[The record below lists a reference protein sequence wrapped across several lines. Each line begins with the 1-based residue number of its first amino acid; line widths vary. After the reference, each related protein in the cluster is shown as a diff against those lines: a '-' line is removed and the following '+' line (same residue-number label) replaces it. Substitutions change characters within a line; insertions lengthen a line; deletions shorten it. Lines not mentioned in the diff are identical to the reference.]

1 MAPPDYAVTPYSSN
15 LAVPHIRRAAYIFNG
30 DAMPLTDIKVKTAK
44 PMDKAYKLTDGGGMY
59 LLVKPNGSKY
69 WRLKYR
75 FVGKEKMLSIGVYP
89 DVSLADAR
97 QKRDEARKVLAAGGD
112 PGEVK
117 KADKL
122 AQKLSTE
129 NTFEA
134 IAREWHKQKADRWS
148 LRYRDEIID
157 TFEKDIFPYLGR
169 RPIAEIKPMELLET
183 LRRLEK
189 RGALEKM
196 RKVRQ
201 RCGEVFRY
209 AIVTGRAEY
218 NPAPDLA
225 TALATPKKTHFPFLT
240 AEELPYFIRDL
251 AGYTGSVI
259 TKTATQIIMQ
269 TGVRTQELRFA
280 RWEDIDFEKRLWEI
294 PPEVMKM
301 KRPHIVPLS
310 EQVVELFQSLKPI
323 TGMYPLVFIGRNDR
337 TKPISKESVNQVI
350 ELLGYKGRLTGHGF
364 RHTMS
369 TILHEQGF
377 NSAWIETQLAH
388 VDKNA
393 IRGTYNH
400 AHYLE
405 GRREMM
411 QWYGDYIDNL
421 ELGGS
426 VVHGK
431 FGGRA

>member
-1 MAPPDYAVTPYSSN
+1 MK
-15 LAVPHIRRAAYIFNG
+15 
-30 DAMPLTDIKVKTAK
+30 LTVRQIDTAK
-44 PMDKAYKLTDGGGMY
+44 PKEKPYKLSDGGGLY
-59 LLVKPNGSKY
+59 LEVTTNGSRY

-75 FVGKEKMLSIGVYP
+75 YAGKEKRLAFGVYP
-89 DVSLADAR
+89 EVSLAQAR
-97 QKRDEARKVLAAGGD
+97 EKRDAAKKLLSAGND
-112 PGEVK
+112 PGELK
-117 KADKL
+117 KAEKI
-122 AQKLSTE
+122 AQKLNYE

-134 IAREWHKQKADRWS
+134 IAREWHQLRADRWS

-157 TFEKDIFPYLGR
+157 TFEKDIFPYIGK

-183 LRRLEK
+183 LRRMEK

-201 RCGEVFRY
+201 RCGEVFRH

-240 AEELPYFIRDL
+240 AEELPHFLRDL

-259 TKTATQIIMQ
+259 TKTATQIIML

-280 RWEDIDFEKRLWEI
+280 RWEDINFEKRLWEI
-294 PPEVMKM
+294 PAEVMKM
-301 KRPHIVPLS
+301 KRPHIVPMS
-310 EQVVELFQSLKPI
+310 DQVVELFESLKPI
-323 TGMYPLVFIGRNDR
+323 TGLYPLVFVGRNDR

-369 TILHEQGF
+369 TILHEEGF

-393 IRGTYNH
+393 IRGAYNH
-400 AHYLE
+400 AQYLE

-411 QWYGDYIDNL
+411 QWYAGYVA
-421 ELGGS
+421 ELIKVSKIPQSKGYREG
-426 VVHGK
+426 
-431 FGGRA
+431 

>member
-1 MAPPDYAVTPYSSN
+1 
-15 LAVPHIRRAAYIFNG
+15 
-30 DAMPLTDIKVKTAK
+30 MPLTDAKVRALKPREKTYRLGDA
-44 PMDKAYKLTDGGGMY
+44 GGLY
-59 LLVKPNGSKY
+59 VEVATNGSRY
-69 WRLKYR
+69 WRMKYR
-75 FVGKEKMLSIGVYP
+75 VAGKEKRLAFGVYP

-97 QKRDEARKVLAAGGD
+97 EKRDAAKKILAAGGD
-112 PGEVK
+112 PGETK
-117 KADKL
+117 KSEKL
-122 AQKLSTE
+122 AQKLNAE

-134 IAREWHKQKADRWS
+134 VAREWHQTKADRWS

-157 TFEKDIFPYLGR
+157 TFEKDIFPYIGK
-169 RPIAEIKPMELLET
+169 RPIADIKPMELLEA
-183 LRRLEK
+183 LRKMEK

-201 RCGEVFRY
+201 RCGEVFRF
-209 AIVTGRAEY
+209 AIITGRANY

-225 TALATPKKTHFPFLT
+225 SALATPKKVHFPFLT
-240 AEELPYFIRDL
+240 ANELPYFLNDL
-251 AGYTGSVI
+251 AGYTGSII
-259 TKTATQIIMQ
+259 TKTATQIIML

-280 RWEDIDFEKRLWEI
+280 RWEDIDFEKKLWEI
-294 PPEVMKM
+294 PAEVMKM

-310 EQVVELFQSLKPI
+310 EQVIALFKQLEPI
-323 TGMYPLVFIGRNDR
+323 SKHHPLVFIGRNDPR
-337 TKPISKESVNQVI
+337 KPISKESINQVI

-400 AHYLE
+400 AQYLD

-411 QWYGDYIDNL
+411 QWYAGYINSLASNGIVLQGNFDK
-421 ELGGS
+421 S
-426 VVHGK
+426 
-431 FGGRA
+431 A

>member
-1 MAPPDYAVTPYSSN
+1 
-15 LAVPHIRRAAYIFNG
+15 
-30 DAMPLTDIKVKTAK
+30 MPLTDIKVKTAK

-97 QKRDEARKVLAAGGD
+97 QKRDEARKILAAGGD

-122 AQKLSTE
+122 AQKLSSE

-393 IRGTYNH
+393 IRATYNH

-411 QWYGDYIDNL
+411 QWYGNYIESMSNGEMIL
-421 ELGGS
+421 RGS
-426 VVHGK
+426 FSK
-431 FGGRA
+431 SA

>member
-1 MAPPDYAVTPYSSN
+1 MK
-15 LAVPHIRRAAYIFNG
+15 
-30 DAMPLTDIKVKTAK
+30 LTARQVDTAK
-44 PMDKAYKLTDGGGMY
+44 PKDKPYKLSDGGGLY
-59 LLVKPNGSKY
+59 LEVTTNGSRY

-75 FVGKEKMLSIGVYP
+75 YAGKEKRLAFGVYPEVSLAEAREKRDAAKKVLSIG
-89 DVSLADAR
+89 S
-97 QKRDEARKVLAAGGD
+97 D

-117 KADKL
+117 KAEKI
-122 AQKLSTE
+122 AQRLNFG

-134 IAREWHKQKADRWS
+134 IAREWHQHKADRWS

-157 TFEKDIFPYLGR
+157 TFEKDIFPYIGK
-169 RPIAEIKPMELLET
+169 RPIIEIKPMDLLEV
-183 LRRLEK
+183 LRRMEK

-225 TALATPKKTHFPFLT
+225 SALATPKKEHFPFLT
-240 AEELPYFIRDL
+240 ASELPHFLNDL
-251 AGYTGSVI
+251 AGYTGSII
-259 TKTATQIIMQ
+259 TKNATQIIML

-280 RWEDIDFEKRLWEI
+280 RWENIDFEKRLWEI
-294 PPEVMKM
+294 PAEVMKM

-310 EQVVELFQSLKPI
+310 EQVITLFKQLEPI
-323 TGMYPLVFIGRNDR
+323 SRHHPLVFIGRNDPR
-337 TKPISKESVNQVI
+337 KPISKESVNQVI

-400 AHYLE
+400 AQYLE
-405 GRREMM
+405 GRKEMM
-411 QWYGDYIDNL
+411 QWYATYIESL
-421 ELGGS
+421 AERTVIQGTF
-426 VVHGK
+426 GK
-431 FGGRA
+431 SA

>member
-1 MAPPDYAVTPYSSN
+1 MK
-15 LAVPHIRRAAYIFNG
+15 
-30 DAMPLTDIKVKTAK
+30 LTARQVDTAK
-44 PMDKAYKLTDGGGMY
+44 PKEKPYKLSDGGGLY
-59 LLVKPNGSKY
+59 LEVAPNGSRY
-69 WRLKYR
+69 WRMKYR
-75 FVGKEKMLSIGVYP
+75 INGKEKRLSFGVYP
-89 DVSLADAR
+89 IVSLAVA
-97 QKRDEARKVLAAGGD
+97 RDEREKAKRILATGGD

-117 KADKL
+117 KAGKL
-122 AQKLSTE
+122 AQKLSIE

-134 IAREWHKQKADRWS
+134 IAREWHKSKADRWS

-157 TFEKDIFPYLGR
+157 TFEKDIFPFIGK

-183 LRRLEK
+183 LKRMEK

-209 AIVTGRAEY
+209 AIITGRAEY

-225 TALATPKKTHFPFLT
+225 SALTPPKKQHFPFLT
-240 AEELPYFIRDL
+240 AQELPYFLNDL

-259 TKTATQIIMQ
+259 TKTATRIIML

-280 RWEDIDFEKRLWEI
+280 RWQDIDLDKGMWNI

-301 KRPHIVPLS
+301 KRPHVVPLS
-310 EQVVELFQSLKPI
+310 TQVVDLFDSLRPI
-323 TGMYPLVFIGRNDR
+323 TGAYPLVFIGRNDHR
-337 TKPISKESVNQVI
+337 KPISKESVNQVI

-369 TILHEQGF
+369 TILHEQGY

-388 VDKNA
+388 VDKNS

-400 AHYLE
+400 AKYLD
-405 GRREMM
+405 GRREML
-411 QWYGDYIDNL
+411 QWYADYMDNL
-421 ELGGS
+421 ESDGN
-426 VVHGK
+426 VVHGE
-431 FGGRA
+431 FGRRA

>member
-1 MAPPDYAVTPYSSN
+1 MK
-15 LAVPHIRRAAYIFNG
+15 
-30 DAMPLTDIKVKTAK
+30 LTVRQIDTAK
-44 PMDKAYKLTDGGGMY
+44 PKEKPYKLSDGGGLY
-59 LLVKPNGSKY
+59 LEVTTNGSRY

-75 FVGKEKMLSIGVYP
+75 YAGKEKRLAFGVYP
-89 DVSLADAR
+89 EVSLA
-97 QKRDEARKVLAAGGD
+97 EAREKREAAKKLLSAGSD
-112 PGEVK
+112 PGELK
-117 KADKL
+117 KAEKI
-122 AQKLSTE
+122 AQKLNYE

-134 IAREWHKQKADRWS
+134 IAREWHQLRADRWS

-157 TFEKDIFPYLGR
+157 TFEKDIFPYIGK

-183 LRRLEK
+183 LRRMEK

-201 RCGEVFRY
+201 RCGEVFRH

-240 AEELPYFIRDL
+240 AEELPHFLRDL
-251 AGYTGSVI
+251 AGYSGSVI
-259 TKTATQIIMQ
+259 TKTATQIIML

-280 RWEDIDFEKRLWEI
+280 RWEDINFEKRLWEI
-294 PPEVMKM
+294 PAEVMKM
-301 KRPHIVPLS
+301 KRPHIVPMS
-310 EQVVELFQSLKPI
+310 DQVVALFESLKPI
-323 TGMYPLVFIGRNDR
+323 TGLYPLVFVGRNDR

-369 TILHEQGF
+369 TILHEEGF

-400 AHYLE
+400 AQYLE

-411 QWYGDYIDNL
+411 QWYGDYIY
-421 ELGGS
+421 ELARHSNEIHAAGNY
-426 VVHGK
+426 K
-431 FGGRA
+431 TA

>member
-1 MAPPDYAVTPYSSN
+1 
-15 LAVPHIRRAAYIFNG
+15 
-30 DAMPLTDIKVKTAK
+30 MPLTDIKVKTAK
-44 PMDKAYKLTDGGGMY
+44 PLEKPYKLTDGGGMY

-75 FVGKEKMLSIGVYP
+75 FLGKEKMLSIGVYP
-89 DVSLADAR
+89 DISLADAR
-97 QKRDEARKVLAAGGD
+97 QKREEARKVLAAGSD
-112 PGEVK
+112 PGETK
-117 KADKL
+117 KAEKL
-122 AQKLSTE
+122 AQKLSFE

-134 IAREWHKQKADRWS
+134 IAREWHQQKADRWS

-157 TFEKDIFPYLGR
+157 TFEKDIFPYIGN
-169 RPIAEIKPMELLET
+169 RPIAEIKPMELLDT
-183 LRRLEK
+183 LRRMEK

-201 RCGEVFRY
+201 RCGEVYRY
-209 AIVTGRAEY
+209 AIITGRATY

-225 TALATPKKTHFPFLT
+225 SALATPKKVHFPFLT
-240 AEELPYFIRDL
+240 TNELPYFLKDL
-251 AGYTGSVI
+251 AGYTGSII
-259 TKTATQIIMQ
+259 TKTATKIIML

-280 RWEDIDFEKRLWEI
+280 RWEDLDFEKKLWEI
-294 PPEVMKM
+294 PAEVMKM

-310 EQVVELFQSLKPI
+310 DQVIDLFNQLKPI
-323 TGMYPLVFIGRNDR
+323 SSHHPLVFIGRNDPR
-337 TKPISKESVNQVI
+337 KPISKESINQVI

-369 TILHEQGF
+369 TILHEEGF

-400 AHYLE
+400 AQYLD
-405 GRREMM
+405 GRTEMM
-411 QWYGDYIDNL
+411 QWYADYIESL
-421 ELGGS
+421 ASGKVIS
-426 VVHGK
+426 GK
-431 FGGRA
+431 FPKTA